1 MNPAVRLRLP
11 LLLAL
16 AAAPALFAE
25 PAEKPLGRTLD
36 QRFGKL
42 DQGLVFDPRQGA
54 VGNGQ
59 TFSTKSAQAPTFQ
72 YDQRTVP
79 GKFETKE
86 FSQSKTSW
94 FSKLKFWSKDA
105 NLKTGREI
113 PNVNREAETGTSA
126 VKDARE
132 ASRTLAVRD
141 VPGGDRAYLGPES
154 KKLKTAVD
162 PKTMADWRNGGES
175 VGYTGK
181 TVERYSNLK
190 PLSIDDVREI
200 LNKNK

>member
-1 MNPAVRLRLP
+1 MNPPVRLRLS

-42 DQGLVFDPRQGA
+42 DQSLVFDPRQGA

-59 TFSTKSAQAPTFQ
+59 TFATKNAQAPAFQ
-72 YDQRTVP
+72 FDQRYTP
-79 GKFETKE
+79 GKFETRE
-86 FSQSKTSW
+86 FSQPKTSW
-94 FSKLKFWSKDA
+94 LSKLKFWSKDA

-113 PNVNREAETGTSA
+113 PNVNRAAETKTVQ
-126 VKDARE
+126 VKAARDS
-132 ASRTLAVRD
+132 SRTLAVRD
-141 VPGGDRAYLGPES
+141 LPGGDRTYLGPERS
-154 KKLKTAVD
+154 KLDRAVDPSKPVSGWSGDKLKTL
-162 PKTMADWRNGGES
+162 
-175 VGYTGK
+175 
-181 TVERYSNLK
+181 TVEQ
-190 PLSIDDVREI
+190 IREL